1 MLPRRNILKRE
12 FVKKTLIKI
21 VKLLPK
27 AKVKTSSSLKIYQ
40 IDKSAFCLIK
50 TNTYKNYF
58 HTTILY
64 ISSLCANIET
74 LESKCEELQKTVDD
88 LNAQLEISRRRA
100 ERKPETEKPKEKE
113 KTVELTLSLK
123 KPDLSST
130 PTKIVAP
137 LPELTKEDEDLLR
150 LSDELRESKV
160 AFASEQRRVTEL
172 EEQLAS
178 MVQENNRLHDQFRNW
193 QQREDEPK
201 SMHEE
206 FSILEEVR

>member
-1 MLPRRNILKRE
+1 M
-12 FVKKTLIKI
+12 
-21 VKLLPK
+21 
-27 AKVKTSSSLKIYQ
+27 
-40 IDKSAFCLIK
+40 
-50 TNTYKNYF
+50 
-58 HTTILY
+58 
-64 ISSLCANIET
+64 
-74 LESKCEELQKTVDD
+74 DD

-100 ERKPETEKPKEKE
+100 ERKPEIEKPKEKE
-113 KTVELTLSLK
+113 KSVELTLSVK
-123 KPDLSST
+123 KSDVSST
-130 PTKIVAP
+130 PIKTVAP

-160 AFASEQRRVTEL
+160 AFAQEQRRVTEL

>member
-1 MLPRRNILKRE
+1 MY
-12 FVKKTLIKI
+12 
-21 VKLLPK
+21 
-27 AKVKTSSSLKIYQ
+27 AY
-40 IDKSAFCLIK
+40 
-50 TNTYKNYF
+50 
-58 HTTILY
+58 
-64 ISSLCANIET
+64 SLCANIET
-74 LESKCEELQKTVDD
+74 LEAKCEELQKTVDD

-113 KTVELTLSLK
+113 KSVELTLSVK
-123 KPDLSST
+123 KPDVNST
-130 PTKIVAP
+130 PIKTVAT

-160 AFASEQRRVTEL
+160 AFAQEQRRVTEL

-193 QQREDEPK
+193 QLREDEPK